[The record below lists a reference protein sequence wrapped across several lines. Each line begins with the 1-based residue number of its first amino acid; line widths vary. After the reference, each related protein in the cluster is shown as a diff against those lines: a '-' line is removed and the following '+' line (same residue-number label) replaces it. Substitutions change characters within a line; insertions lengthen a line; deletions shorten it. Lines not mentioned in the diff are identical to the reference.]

1 MGSHLFDEAAKKLQS
16 FASKINT
23 KKIGEPSFFA
33 IISATKY
40 GYKKEEGVYIIPLGL
55 LKD

>member
-16 FASKINT
+16 FASKIDT
-23 KKIGEPSFFA
+23 KKMGEPSFLA
-33 IISATKY
+33 IFSATKY
-40 GYKKEEGVYIIPLGL
+40 GYQWEDGVYIIPLGL